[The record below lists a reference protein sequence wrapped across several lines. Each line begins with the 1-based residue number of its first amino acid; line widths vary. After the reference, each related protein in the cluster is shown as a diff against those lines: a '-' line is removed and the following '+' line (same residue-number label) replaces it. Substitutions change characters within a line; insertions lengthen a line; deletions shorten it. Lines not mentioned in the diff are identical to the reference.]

1 MPDTAVDAFPDPV
14 VSTDDHG
21 IVVRCNPVAAALLHV
36 SADAALGRPVDDLL
50 QLTARDDSGR
60 YPARRWV
67 TAGQIT
73 VPVELTAWQSS
84 ADGVIEHHLCLRD
97 ATQRVADEAELAR
110 AEALLRRQ
118 APFDALTGLAN
129 SYELEERL
137 TAALAHSRDGQ
148 IACVVVGLDG
158 ANTSA
163 GHSPGPSPR
172 PPGHC
177 ASARASASR
186 SVEATATPT
195 ICCGART
202 RRCSGRS
209 GPEITRSRRDVDDHC
224 GMGESTTSLPA
235 STRTEPAVGA
245 HPVG

>member
-129 SYELEERL
+129 RYELEERL

-172 PPGHC
+172 PP
-177 ASARASASR
+177 
-186 SVEATATPT
+186 ATAHRRERRHRDQSKRQRRRRSAA
-195 ICCGART
+195 AR
-202 RRCSGRS
+202 GH
-209 GPEITRSRRDVDDHC
+209 GDVQD
-224 GMGESTTSLPA
+224 E
-235 STRTEPAVGA
+235 VGQKSHA
-245 HPVG
+245 HEGT